1 MNLHAKKAEILI
13 KKLFIVP
20 IKILRHTIQITND
33 RPIQRLNYQWQAN
46 I

>member
-1 MNLHAKKAEILI
+1 MNLHAKKTEILI

-33 RPIQRLNYQWQAN
+33 RPKTKLPMAGQYIL
-46 I
+46 